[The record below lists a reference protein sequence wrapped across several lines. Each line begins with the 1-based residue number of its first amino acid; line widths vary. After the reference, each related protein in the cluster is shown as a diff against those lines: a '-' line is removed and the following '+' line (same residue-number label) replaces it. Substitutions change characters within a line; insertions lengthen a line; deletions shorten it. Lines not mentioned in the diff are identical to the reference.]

1 MNEREEKNTGEIE
14 DKHADFPLSRSSPVR
29 LSYTSSLQL
38 FDSPLQ
44 VFNKSP
50 AADVLFVSSSFSTV
64 SFCSS
69 NWIFSFRESHFAHC
83 QTLRREYDIGLTNQN
98 ILFLSYTV
106 IALGTWQTGAMSFIW
121 GLLLELLRKWGF
133 HASGVSIL
141 LYKYLGILV
150 AVFLSCSESFGRIL
164 LKNKISWGES
174 KRQSPDDILVSP
186 GSSHTWYHFT

>member
-1 MNEREEKNTGEIE
+1 MNEREEKNAGEIE
-14 DKHADFPLSRSSPVR
+14 DKHADFPLSRSSPVQ

-98 ILFLSYTV
+98 VLFLRYTV
-106 IALGTWQTGAMSFIW
+106 IGFGTWQNWCDEFHLGTFAGTIERARLPSFW
-121 GLLLELLRKWGF
+121 G
-133 HASGVSIL
+133 I
-141 LYKYLGILV
+141 YI
-150 AVFLSCSESFGRIL
+150 I
-164 LKNKISWGES
+164 I
-174 KRQSPDDILVSP
+174 
-186 GSSHTWYHFT
+186 